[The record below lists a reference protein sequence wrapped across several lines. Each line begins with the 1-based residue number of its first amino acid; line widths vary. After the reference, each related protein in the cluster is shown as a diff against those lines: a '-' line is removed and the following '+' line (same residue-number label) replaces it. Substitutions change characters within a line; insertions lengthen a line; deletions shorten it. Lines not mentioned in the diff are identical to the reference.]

1 VIKLPH
7 RRQFLHLAASAAAL
21 PAVLQIARAQAY
33 PARPVRI
40 IHGFAPNGGS
50 DIIARLIGGW
60 LSDRL
65 GQSFV
70 VESRPG
76 NVTNLATEAVVRAP
90 ADGYTLLLATS
101 PNTTNA
107 TLYPNLNFNFIRD
120 IAPIA
125 SVGRIANIMEVNLSL
140 PATTVDEF
148 ISYAKANPG
157 KVTYGSDG
165 NGTTSHMSGELF
177 KLMTGVDMVHVPYRS
192 APSALA
198 DLIAGQVQVMFD
210 PIVRSIESVRAGKL
224 RPLAVTNSMRSPM
237 LPEIPAVSG
246 FLPGYESSAWFGFAA
261 PKGTPVGV
269 VDRLNKEINAALTD
283 PNVRTRLTDL
293 GVTVTAGSPAD
304 FAKFIADETE
314 KWGKVVRFANIKV
327 E

>member
-1 VIKLPH
+1 MKLA
-7 RRQFLHLAASAAAL
+7 RRKFLHLAAASIV
-21 PAVLQIARAQAY
+21 PAVARAQAY
-33 PARPVRI
+33 PSRPVRI

-50 DIIARLIGGW
+50 DIIARLIGQR
-60 LSDRL
+60 LSERL

-76 NVTNLATEAVVRAP
+76 NVTNLATESVIRAS

-101 PNTTNA
+101 PNATNA
-107 TLYPNLNFNFIRD
+107 TLYQNLNFNFIRD

-125 SVGRIANIMEVNLSL
+125 SVGRIANIMEVSPSF

-148 ISYAKANPG
+148 LSYVKANPG
-157 KVTYGSDG
+157 KVNYGSDG

-177 KLMTGVDMVHVPYRS
+177 KLMTGANIVHVPYQS

-198 DLIAGQVQVMFD
+198 DVIAGRVQVMFD
-210 PIVRSIESVRAGKL
+210 PIVRSIDSIRAGKL

-237 LPEIPAVSG
+237 LPEVPALND
-246 FLPGYESSAWFGFAA
+246 FLPGYESSAWFGFSA
-261 PKGTPVGV
+261 PKGTPAEV
-269 VDRLNKEINAALTD
+269 VDRLNREINAALAD
-283 PNVRTRLTDL
+283 PSVKARLAELD
-293 GVTVTAGSPAD
+293 VTVTAGSPAD
-304 FAKFIADETE
+304 FGKFIVHETD
-314 KWGKVVRFANIKV
+314 KWAKVVRAANIKP

>member
-1 VIKLPH
+1 MKLP
-7 RRQFLHLAASAAAL
+7 RRRFLQLAAGAAAL
-21 PAVLQIARAQAY
+21 PMMSRIARAQAY
-33 PARPVRI
+33 PSRPVHI

-50 DIIARLIGGW
+50 DVIARLIGGW

-65 GQSFV
+65 GQPFV

-90 ADGYTLLLATS
+90 TDGYTLLLATS
-101 PNTTNA
+101 PNATNA
-107 TLYPNLNFNFIRD
+107 TLYPNLNFNFISD

-125 SVGRIANIMEVNLSL
+125 SVGRIASIMEVHPSL

-148 ISYAKANPG
+148 IAYAKANPG
-157 KVTYGSDG
+157 KVGYASDG

-177 KLMTGVDMVHVPYRS
+177 KLMTGINLVHVSYQS
-192 APSALA
+192 AAPALA
-198 DLIAGQVQVMFD
+198 DLIAGQVQAMFD

-224 RPLAVTNSMRSPM
+224 RPLAVTTSMRSSM
-237 LPEIPAVSG
+237 LPDIPAVSD

-261 PKGTPVGV
+261 PKATPVEV
-269 VDRLNKEINAALTD
+269 VDKLNKDINAALAD
-283 PNVRTRLTDL
+283 PTVKARLAEL

-304 FAKFIADETE
+304 FGKFIADETE
-314 KWGKVVRFANIKV
+314 KWGKVVRFANIKT